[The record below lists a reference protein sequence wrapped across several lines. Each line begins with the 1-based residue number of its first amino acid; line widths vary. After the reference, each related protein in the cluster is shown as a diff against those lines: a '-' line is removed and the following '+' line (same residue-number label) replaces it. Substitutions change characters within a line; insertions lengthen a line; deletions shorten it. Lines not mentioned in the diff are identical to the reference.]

1 VDAADMPAEE
11 YQLVPVGDK
20 PLTRVR
26 DVVHSFVQT
35 VQIQIKTPS
44 SHVSEELLVPPRL
57 VSSCTATVL
66 GRAMISNLERYAM
79 GSCLPA
85 WLQSVA
91 QVFHAIFFL
100 LAADTAASNK
110 RVMNNFE
117 VLLARLLLTAV
128 TTFIFTFVEYCNM
141 HLLCRVT
148 TFMLNDTEIC
158 APMYA
163 MSRIVNMRSHKGHLR
178 HAAKIAAATLDFKP
192 NTQPP
197 ERDATIEQL
206 LFEIIDIKTISEAGA
221 NPDEDDEATVR
232 NSRRLDA
239 MRELYGFIHCDPN
252 SGDWTHCCQGCCR
265 GKPHAIKR
273 HQPSFNDFI
282 LCVACGWLCLPF

>member
-1 VDAADMPAEE
+1 VDATGMPAEE
-11 YQLVPVGDK
+11 YQLAPVADK
-20 PLTRVR
+20 SLTRQR
-26 DVVHSFVQT
+26 DIVHSFVQT
-35 VQIQIKTPS
+35 VQIKIKTTGKNA
-44 SHVSEELLVPPRL
+44 SEELIVPPRL

-79 GSCLPA
+79 GSSLPV
-85 WLQSVA
+85 WLESVA
-91 QVFHAIFFL
+91 QVFNAVFFL

-117 VLLARLLLTAV
+117 VLLARLLLTAAN
-128 TTFIFTFVEYCNM
+128 TLIFTFVEYCNL
-141 HLLCRVT
+141 HLLCRVS

-163 MSRIVNMRSHKGHLR
+163 MSRIVNMKSHKGHLR
-178 HAAKIAAATLDFKP
+178 YAAKIAAATLDFKP

-197 ERDATIEQL
+197 ERDAAIEQL
-206 LFEIIDIKTISEAGA
+206 LFQIIDIKTIREAGA
-221 NPDEDDEATVR
+221 NPDEDEATVF

-239 MRELYGFIHCDPN
+239 MRELYEFIHCDPN
-252 SGDWTHCCQGCCR
+252 SGVWTHFCQGCCR

-273 HQPSFNDFI
+273 RGPSFNGFI
-282 LCVACGWLCLPF
+282 LCVACG